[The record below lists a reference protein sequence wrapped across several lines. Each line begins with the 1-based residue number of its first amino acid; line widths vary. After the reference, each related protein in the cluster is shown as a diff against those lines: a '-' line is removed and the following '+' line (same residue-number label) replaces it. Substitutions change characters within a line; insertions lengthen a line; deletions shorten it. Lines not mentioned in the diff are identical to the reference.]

1 VSIIGV
7 WIVGRQ
13 DSLEIRGKNVP
24 DFPSSSGKEP
34 EYFGKVLSY
43 SNHMVH
49 ILLENCANLRKL
61 TGIQW
66 AI

>member
-1 VSIIGV
+1 V
-7 WIVGRQ
+7 

-61 TGIQW
+61 TRIQW